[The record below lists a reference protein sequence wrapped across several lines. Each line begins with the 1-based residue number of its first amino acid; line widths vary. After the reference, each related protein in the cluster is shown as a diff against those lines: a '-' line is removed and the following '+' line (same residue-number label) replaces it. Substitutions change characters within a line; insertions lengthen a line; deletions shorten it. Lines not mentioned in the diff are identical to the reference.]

1 MASNASSFLDPSIF
15 ATLEAQLEQEAQVRD
30 AIGQIVQRL
39 DRAVASAQGLLS
51 RVHSTRPAQYDQLA
65 AQVEE
70 AVRQQ
75 IPIIHELDALASQH
89 PYYKY
94 NNKWSRAVQNAMC
107 TAIYCAW
114 LGGFANGQP
123 SHVGHLLTLDQ
134 VGSIFAIPINLT
146 DRDAFHL
153 TIEQYLLTLPDLTQ
167 DLARLA
173 SNAVTL
179 GDFSLP
185 LTIADFIKHI
195 FAAFQLLNLKNDAL
209 RRRADG
215 LKYDV
220 KRVEDVVYDLS
231 LRGLISRPE

>member
-1 MASNASSFLDPSIF
+1 MSSDPSFLLDPSIF
-15 ATLEAQLEQEAQVRD
+15 ATLDKQLEQESQVRD

-39 DRAVASAQGLLS
+39 ERAVASAQGLLS
-51 RVHSTRPAQYDQLA
+51 RVHSTPPSQYDQLA

-70 AVRQQ
+70 AVRQE

-94 NNKWSRAVQNAMC
+94 NAKWSRAVQNAIY

-114 LGGFANGQP
+114 LGGFADVQS
-123 SHVGHLLTLDQ
+123 SHIGRLLTLDQ
-134 VGSIFAIPINLT
+134 VGAIFAIPVNLT

-153 TIEQYLLTLPDLTQ
+153 TIEQYLLSLPDLTQ

-185 LTIADFIKHI
+185 LTIATFIKHL
-195 FAAFQLLNLKNDAL
+195 FAAFQLLNLKNDVL
-209 RRRADG
+209 RRRTDA

-231 LRGLISRPE
+231 LRGLVSRPE